1 MIEINLLPGPKKKRG
16 GAGISLPDFQKLAA
30 SVKDPLLLGAVAAWI
45 IAGSV
50 IGLIWFSV
58 SSEQRR
64 LDPILDQ
71 TRREAR
77 TYRQLTARKR
87 RMEQLRDSLIVELDA
102 IRGIDADRYVWP
114 HIMSEVTRALP
125 DFTWLVSIDNLAGA
139 PVLDQGDGT
148 TPPPPPPIRFSIEG
162 RTSDV
167 QAYTR
172 FVRQLEA
179 SPWLRDIQLG
189 ATQTVVEDERQVISF
204 QVEGT
209 FEQADSA
216 FINTAPV
223 AVR

>member
-16 GAGISLPDFQKLAA
+16 GGGISLPDFKALAA
-30 SVKDPLLLGAVAAWI
+30 SVKDPLLLGAVAAWVVSG
-45 IAGSV
+45 AV

-58 SSEQRR
+58 SSQNRR
-64 LDPILDQ
+64 LDPVLQ
-71 TRREAR
+71 QARTEAR

-87 RMEQLRDSLIVELDA
+87 RMEELRDSLIVELNA

-114 HIMSEVTRALP
+114 HIMSEVSRALP
-125 DFTWLVSIDNLAGA
+125 DFTWLVSVDNLAG
-139 PVLDQGDGT
+139 PPPLDPGDGT
-148 TPPPPPPIRFSIEG
+148 VPPPPPIRFSIEG

-179 SPWLRDIQLG
+179 SPWLQRIQLG
-189 ATQTVVEDERQVISF
+189 ATQTVIEDDRQVISF

-216 FINTAPV
+216 FVRTAPV
-223 AVR
+223 TGR

>member
-16 GAGISLPDFQKLAA
+16 GGGISLPDFKQLAA
-30 SVKDPLLLGAVAAWI
+30 SVKDPLLLGAVAAWVVSG
-45 IAGSV
+45 AV

-58 SSEQRR
+58 SSEHRR
-64 LDPILDQ
+64 LDPILEQ
-71 TRREAR
+71 TRQEAR
-77 TYRQLTARKR
+77 TFRQLTARKR

-114 HIMSEVTRALP
+114 HIMSEVSRALP
-125 DFTWLVSIDNLAGA
+125 DFTWLVGIDNLAGA
-139 PVLDQGDGT
+139 PVLDPGDGT
-148 TPPPPPPIRFSIEG
+148 VPPPPPVRFSIEG

-179 SPWLRDIQLG
+179 SPWLQSIQLG
-189 ATQTVVEDERQVISF
+189 ATQTVIEDDRQVISF

-216 FINTAPV
+216 FVRTAPV
-223 AVR
+223 TVR